1 MIANKF
7 LEWSDELSV
16 GIAEIDAQ
24 HQILVDLLNEIH
36 EAIREGT
43 TVEVTKG
50 IIDRLDQYTRIHF
63 AVEECLMRIL
73 DYPDYERHKQEHDKL
88 LTQLTELH
96 IKLEKGKG
104 AIGFELAF
112 FLKGWITQHIL
123 EGDQRYAAHFLSR
136 GIRSD
141 AEPKSSWAQ
150 RVWNLLGK
158 R

>member
-1 MIANKF
+1 MSASKF

-16 GIAEIDAQ
+16 GIFEIDAQ

-36 EAIREGT
+36 EAIREGR
-43 TVEVTKG
+43 TVEATKG
-50 IIDRLDQYTRIHF
+50 IVNRLDEYTRVHF

-73 DYPDYERHKQEHDKL
+73 NYPEYERHKEEHDKL
-88 LTQLTELH
+88 IVQLTDLH
-96 IKLEKGKG
+96 GKLEKGKG

-112 FLKGWITQHIL
+112 FLKGWVTQHIL
-123 EGDQRYAAHFLSR
+123 EGDKRYAEHFLSY
-136 GIRSD
+136 GIKREAGS
-141 AEPKSSWAQ
+141 KSSWAQ